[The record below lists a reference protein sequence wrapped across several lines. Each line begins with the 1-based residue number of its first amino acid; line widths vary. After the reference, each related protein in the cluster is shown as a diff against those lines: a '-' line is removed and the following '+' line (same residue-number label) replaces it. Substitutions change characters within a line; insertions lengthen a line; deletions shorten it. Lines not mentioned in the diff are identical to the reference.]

1 MNNIYKLV
9 KFDYILIKEYLK
21 TAIYLLLIALMLT
34 ASSKSLIGGLV
45 TAITIVSLRLTS
57 LPFETEEKNTIEQFY
72 GFIPVSKKQRNGINY
87 SANNYTYCYWCRY

>member
-34 ASSKSLIGGLV
+34 ASSKSLIG
-45 TAITIVSLRLTS
+45 ASCIIQ
-57 LPFETEEKNTIEQFY
+57 I
-72 GFIPVSKKQRNGINY
+72 
-87 SANNYTYCYWCRY
+87 

>member
-72 GFIPVSKKQRNGINY
+72 GFIPVSKKQVSAKY
-87 SANNYTYCYWCRY
+87 SCGFPNS